1 MVAYKEELLI
11 NTIIG
16 EKSDQLYE
24 GNFITKEQ
32 LLNIKSTLPALKG
45 SKNILVRI
53 LFFFLGAFLYGSV
66 CGLIS
71 ITFLSNLENETIWTV
86 APFIFGIIG
95 ILVMELLIAT
105 NMKYYK
111 NGLDDAVVA
120 GILLS
125 VGFGLGFVGDYNTS
139 VISLSIFIAA
149 SICYLRYLNIPA
161 LLIAI
166 VALVSTIASG
176 MINYIIYGSAL
187 APIVLAAVAY
197 FSYRYTSRLLAKIK
211 KPYYYQGIVIL
222 KISSTILFY
231 ISLNYTV
238 ITELSYELMPD
249 LEVNTFST
257 IMSYFFILLTAI
269 IPFVYIYF
277 GLKIKDKSLF
287 IVGILTLAASYFTL
301 RYYYMFINLETE
313 LLFFGVLIFVSS
325 YLVMKKLKNNLQGFT
340 FLPDR
345 LSKTNSEQLEVL
357 ASIAQFGKNATAT
370 ESSPMEFGGGGFSGG
385 GAGESF

>member
-16 EKSDQLYE
+16 EKSDELYE

-32 LLNIKSTLPALKG
+32 LLNIKRTLPALKG

-53 LFFFLGAFLYGSV
+53 LFFFLGAFLYSSV

-95 ILVMELLIAT
+95 ILVMELLIAP

-120 GILLS
+120 GIPLS
-125 VGFGLGFVGDYNTS
+125 VGFGFGLVGAYDTS
-139 VISLSIFIAA
+139 IISLSVFFAA
-149 SICYLRYLNIPA
+149 TICYLRYLNIPS
-161 LLIAI
+161 LLVAVI
-166 VALVSTIASG
+166 ALVATIASA
-176 MINYIIYGSAL
+176 MIDYIIYGSAL

-197 FSYRYTSRLLAKIK
+197 FSYKYNSRLLVKVK

-231 ISLNYTV
+231 LSLNYTV

-257 IMSYFFILLTAI
+257 IMSYLFILLTAI
-269 IPFVYIYF
+269 IPFVYIYL
-277 GLKIKDKSLF
+277 GLKNKDKPLF
-287 IVGILTLAASYFTL
+287 IVGILTLVASYFTL

-313 LLFFGVLIFVSS
+313 LLFFGVLIFISS
-325 YLVMKKLKNNLQGFT
+325 YLVLKRLKNNLQGFT

-345 LSKTNSEQLEVL
+345 LSNTNSEQLEVL
-357 ASIAQFGKNATAT
+357 ASIAQFGRNATAT